1 MGRAVGRRKKKKNK
15 EKKCKNNYK
24 IEIGDK
30 GIVVGMGYKRRENE
44 GVGRVLGKRM
54 REEKKKKRK
63 ERVECEKGKKKKKK
77 EKKNEKNNNKIKRGD
92 WAIGV
97 RGLKMRVRDERNG
110 GVGGVVGEGQKR
122 EEREKK
128 RKRKRERKKKK
139 IKI

>member
-110 GVGGVVGEGQKR
+110 GVGGVVGEGQR
-122 EEREKK
+122 ERREKK
-128 RKRKRERKKKK
+128 KEKGKEKEK
-139 IKI
+139 IKK